1 MNPESKD
8 PRNPSPLPSKKR
20 KRKIQKTVVTV
31 TVDCS
36 GRGQH
41 DHVYPNLNRANSPRI
56 THAPKLVSLTEVGKP
71 EWGGELETRG
81 EEGQGEGTRAH
92 TRACIMCQS
101 TKGGCTFS
109 ECNIIALEAGT
120 RMPLNQSR
128 SLGLGLQFHI
138 LSPSP
143 PRSSFALS
151 LSLLPS
157 SSPSPPLSA
166 PSSRYLD
173 LFPLFRSCFVVPV
186 LPPLYVLPISRYPS
200 MSLSRSYTSFHP
212 DRNYK

>member
-1 MNPESKD
+1 MGGRA
-8 PRNPSPLPSKKR
+8 RN
-20 KRKIQKTVVTV
+20 
-31 TVDCS
+31 
-36 GRGQH
+36 G
-41 DHVYPNLNRANSPRI
+41 
-56 THAPKLVSLTEVGKP
+56 
-71 EWGGELETRG
+71 G

-143 PRSSFALS
+143 LRSSFALS

-157 SSPSPPLSA
+157 SLCPLLPLSRLVPSFSLVFCCPRVA
-166 PSSRYLD
+166 PSMCLAHLSVSFD
-173 LFPLFRSCFVVPV
+173 VSFSFVHVVP
-186 LPPLYVLPISRYPS
+186 S
-200 MSLSRSYTSFHP
+200 
-212 DRNYK
+212 

>member
-1 MNPESKD
+1 MGGRA
-8 PRNPSPLPSKKR
+8 RN
-20 KRKIQKTVVTV
+20 
-31 TVDCS
+31 
-36 GRGQH
+36 G
-41 DHVYPNLNRANSPRI
+41 
-56 THAPKLVSLTEVGKP
+56 
-71 EWGGELETRG
+71 G

-157 SSPSPPLSA
+157 PSLFSLPPPPAISTCSLFFARVLLSP
-166 PSSRYLD
+166 
-173 LFPLFRSCFVVPV
+173 CC
-186 LPPLYVLPISRYPS
+186 PLYVSCPS
-200 MSLSRSYTSFHP
+200 LGILRCLFLVRTRRSILTEIINKPRLSRVRCTRPPSPSTHPIENRGKRRNATRWPIPYREKYTVAVDP
-212 DRNYK
+212 VA